1 MVNLLVQHLF
11 SLQPNLEVKVAEA
24 WGILRNDYH
33 GKSFERRQCS
43 KLLNKCDALALLV
56 PSECLPIIDCLRAFT
71 RVAEATFGH
80 RLSSNNEEAIGQFG
94 VNFTR
99 LMSQFRISM
108 TTKVHILL
116 HNAPHFI
123 RLTGMPLGP
132 FSEQVVEEQHRRYKA
147 VFNRYRINCPERINY
162 PGRFL
167 NSVLH
172 YNSYHI

>member
-1 MVNLLVQHLF
+1 M
-11 SLQPNLEVKVAEA
+11 AEA
-24 WGILRNDYH
+24 LGILRNDYH
-33 GKSFERRQCS
+33 GKSFEGRQCS
-43 KLLNKCDALALLV
+43 KLLNKCDAQAPLV
-56 PSECLPIIDCLRAFT
+56 QSECLPITDCLKAFA

-99 LMSQFRISM
+99 VMSQFQISM

-116 HNAPHFI
+116 HHVPHFI

-132 FSEQVVEEQHRRYKA
+132 FSEHVVEEQHRRYKN
-147 VFNRYRINCPERINY
+147 FFYRYRINCPEHINY

-172 YNSYHI
+172 FNSYHI